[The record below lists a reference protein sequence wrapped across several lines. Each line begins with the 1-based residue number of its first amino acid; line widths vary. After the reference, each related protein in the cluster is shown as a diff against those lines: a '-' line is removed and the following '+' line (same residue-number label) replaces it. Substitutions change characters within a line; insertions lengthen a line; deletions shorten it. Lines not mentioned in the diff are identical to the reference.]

1 MNCSIERQE
10 RGDAVVRQ
18 ASGHG
23 RCGLRGSNGP
33 VNNAVQ
39 LFQKEGGFFLGQ
51 VQGDDPKMGSF
62 TNRRKGAGDR
72 ERGVA
77 GSAVASDNRALSNVV
92 LSRVALP
99 TATQAT

>member
-51 VQGDDPKMGSF
+51 VQGDDPKMGIIYQSPEG
-62 TNRRKGAGDR
+62 RRRQGTRAVGAP
-72 ERGVA
+72 
-77 GSAVASDNRALSNVV
+77 DNRALSNVV